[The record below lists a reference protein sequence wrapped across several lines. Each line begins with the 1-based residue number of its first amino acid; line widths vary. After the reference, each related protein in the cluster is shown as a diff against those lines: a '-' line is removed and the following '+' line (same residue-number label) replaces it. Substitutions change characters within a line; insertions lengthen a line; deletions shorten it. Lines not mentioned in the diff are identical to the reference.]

1 MPLPLD
7 NIHDLTLHVES
18 VNDDFVPAMVSLL
31 RRITTLNTLC
41 ITSVVYW
48 QASVEL
54 YNEIKERDNEYME
67 EDSRIE
73 HNSEITEEDAATE
86 IEFRFTFINSLILK

>member
-1 MPLPLD
+1 M
-7 NIHDLTLHVES
+7 
-18 VNDDFVPAMVSLL
+18 
-31 RRITTLNTLC
+31 
-41 ITSVVYW
+41 
-48 QASVEL
+48 EL

-67 EDSRIE
+67 QDNRTE